1 MATLQIQEAEWHQG
15 EQKMH
20 RLLRVPEFDNPTSP
34 HMTQFAA
41 SMLVQS
47 PLLALGTVDA
57 EGRPWTTVW
66 GGERGFARA
75 ISQEIIGI
83 QATIDRSYDP
93 VAEVLFEGEATGD
106 LIRPEGKGNMVG
118 GLAIDL
124 ERRRRVKLF
133 GRMAVGAL
141 ASTEEGVGEAQ
152 LAVKIE
158 QTLGM
163 CRTLRFPLYIQ
174 VVNRY

>member
-1 MATLQIQEAEWHQG
+1 MTTLQTLETQWHKG
-15 EQKMH
+15 EQEIH
-20 RLLRVPEFDNPTSP
+20 RMLHVPDGDNPTSP
-34 HMTQFAA
+34 FLTPYAA
-41 SMLVQS
+41 NLLVRS
-47 PLLALGTVDA
+47 PLVALGTIDSQ
-57 EGRPWTTVW
+57 GRPWTSLW

-83 QATIDRSYDP
+83 QATIDKSYDP
-93 VAEVLFEGEATGD
+93 VAEVLFDGSADRE
-106 LIRPEGKGNMVG
+106 LIRPEGKGKMIG

-124 ERRRRVKLF
+124 EARKRVKLY

-141 ASTEEGVGEAQ
+141 ISTEEGVGEAQ

-163 CRTLRFPLYIQ
+163 CHFS
-174 VVNRY
+174 N